1 MSRAEDAARR
11 AELEAAQER
20 GESLQAQ
27 KLIDE
32 FVAAAKAKAIAPHRL
47 HATLYSGQSVKT
59 DKIGWYIRKNESV
72 AVGED
77 GSYYV
82 LVVPGGLR
90 QRFSGVKLTPSPPPL
105 IVGKGGRDGDTGD
118 LADFLK
124 LRLAAG

>member
-1 MSRAEDAARR
+1 MGRAEDAAQR
-11 AELEAAQER
+11 AEFAAAQER
-20 GESLQAQ
+20 AESRQAQ

-32 FVAAAKAKAIAPHRL
+32 FLAAAKARGISPHPLR
-47 HATLYSGQSVKT
+47 ATLYSGQSVKT

-82 LVVPGGLR
+82 LAVPGGLR
-90 QRFSGVKLTPSPPPL
+90 ERLTGVKLKASPPPL
-105 IVGKGGRDGDTGD
+105 VVGRGGKDGDTGD